1 VGAMRGEEQVQEGC
15 TQLASAASQ
24 PRLIDSPPTTACAPA
39 CRCLCRRD
47 VGSDPPPP
55 TACPAPPPA
64 LHHHRCLCRRDVE
77 ERAEQLKAIS
87 NLSALIAGFA
97 LVSFLQFDFSPS
109 AASEGVQ
116 LAFGLTIALT
126 VRPLCMLRISL
137 DVQPPLPTATHAVC
151 WEVGDLLSCLAL
163 PGLA

>member
-1 VGAMRGEEQVQEGC
+1 MRGEEQVQEAAAIWR
-15 TQLASAASQ
+15 QL
-24 PRLIDSPPTTACAPA
+24 PA
-39 CRCLCRRD
+39 CQAAGLAKRAHH
-47 VGSDPPPP
+47 PPPP
-55 TACPAPPPA
+55 SAQPPA
-64 LHHHRCLCRRDVE
+64 CRCLCRRDVE

-126 VRPLCMLRISL
+126 VRPRCPLCPLCDVAAATAQCPMPFMQCAGMWQPACLLR
-137 DVQPPLPTATHAVC
+137 
-151 WEVGDLLSCLAL
+151 
-163 PGLA
+163 

>member
-1 VGAMRGEEQVQEGC
+1 MQRELENARYLWERCVEKNRCERAACVWR
-15 TQLASAASQ
+15 QLAAIY
-24 PRLIDSPPTTACAPA
+24 PPPTTACTTD
-39 CRCLCRRD
+39 C
-47 VGSDPPPP
+47 
-55 TACPAPPPA
+55 
-64 LHHHRCLCRRDVE
+64 RCLCRRDVE

-126 VRPLCMLRISL
+126 VRPLPPLCSLCMLF
-137 DVQPPLPTATHAVC
+137 DGQPPPHTAVHVVF
-151 WEVGDLLSCLAL
+151 WEMGHLHSCLTEPAGWQRST
-163 PGLA
+163 PAAVQ